1 MPCFSYRSPQAVLA
15 GLMLLASSAAAQA
28 PQPAPPP
35 PPAPP
40 ASMMPAPTTPAPQT
54 APTMPAP
61 QTAPSAPLVPPPSA
75 PVVPSAGSAGI
86 DPQAITLFNQTIA
99 AHQALSALKAT
110 VTLSSAGLGAD
121 TNQTVALAYKKP
133 GSAKVA
139 VSGSAGPIVSFFSNG
154 KTLTLYLVKQ
164 KKYRVQPVPPGAE
177 TIPLILDQA
186 HALLPRLLGHP
197 EALRELLAQP
207 GVTASVISQ
216 SFDGVRLPVSGVA
229 VDTIAVVLPA
239 PDGSRATFT
248 FDIGRTDHLLRRLT
262 ENASLTNKGK
272 PQTFTRTET
281 VTALS
286 ATPGLTAA
294 DFTFIPPPGVTKIK
308 ATAQREPQT
317 HDPRLVPGAKP
328 FPVAAKDLR
337 GKPLSLA
344 QYRGKVVLMD
354 FWATWCGP
362 CVGEMPNV
370 IAAYKKYH
378 AQGFDIIGI
387 SLDQSRPALTAFIAQ
402 NKIPWRQV
410 FDGKA
415 WSSAVP
421 REYGVQA
428 IPFGLLI
435 GRAGQIAAVDVRGP
449 ALTNAIRRALAK

>member
-1 MPCFSYRSPQAVLA
+1 MPRFSYRSPQAVLA

-40 ASMMPAPTTPAPQT
+40 TSMMPAPTMPAPQT
-54 APTMPAP
+54 APTMPVP

-110 VTLSSAGLGAD
+110 ITLSSAGLGAD

-139 VSGSAGPIVSFFSNG
+139 VSGPAGPIVSFFSNG

-164 KKYRVQPVPPGAE
+164 KKYRVQSVPPGAQ
-177 TIPLILDQA
+177 TIPLILDQS
-186 HALLPRLLGHP
+186 HALLPHLLGHP
-197 EALRELLAQP
+197 EALRGLLAQP
-207 GVTASVISQ
+207 GVTASVSTT
-216 SFDGVRLPVSGVA
+216 LPSAVSSVA

-239 PDGSRATFT
+239 PDGSKATFT

-272 PQTFTRTET
+272 RQAFTRTET

-308 ATAQREPQT
+308 ATAQRTQPPM

-337 GKPLSLA
+337 GRPLSLA

-378 AQGFDIIGI
+378 AKGFDVVGI
-387 SLDQSRPALTAFIAQ
+387 SLDQSRPALTTFIAQ
-402 NKIPWRQV
+402 NKMPWRQV

-415 WSSAVP
+415 WNSAVP

-435 GRAGQIAAVDVRGP
+435 GHDGTIAAVDVRGP
-449 ALTNAIRRALAK
+449 ALTAAIKQALAK